1 MILERPFSEIV
12 IDAGFLSRVEMTSI
26 LSSRSD
32 TVEPIGD
39 LLVRLNKISVKQKV
53 RCDAQQME
61 VPFVDLANLE
71 LDVKCAQSIPHAMAV
86 RILAI
91 PIERTELAASVAMVD
106 PHNLAA
112 IDELSAE
119 TGLEI
124 DPLLATQE
132 DITEAIFRVFGSY
145 DDLADL
151 VRAAKANS
159 TGIDELSLKDLS
171 VGTAGVLELK
181 DESDAPPIIKLTN
194 AIMSKAISMRA
205 SDIHIEPQSG
215 QVRVR
220 LRIDGL
226 LQEIMTVPKDLQQ
239 MLASRIKILAGL
251 DIAERRIPQDG
262 RCTLAANGTE
272 YDFRVSTYPSMYG
285 ETVVLRILNKQGAML
300 DLAKLGIS
308 KDTLARLI
316 PALEE
321 PQGLILVNGPT
332 GSGKT
337 TTLYSS
343 LNYLNTEHRNIITIE
358 DPVEYQLNGITQA
371 GINPRAGVTFLTGLR
386 SILRQDPD
394 VILVGEVRDLETAGI
409 AIEAALTG
417 HLVLTSLHANDSAS
431 ALTRLMDMG
440 IEAFLLASSLTASVA
455 QRLVR
460 ICCRKCYESYRP
472 EAHVLEKLGLS
483 NSRDYGR
490 GRGCESCAKTGFR
503 GRLGVYEVLT
513 MSSEIRRMI
522 LSGSHSSAIREVAH
536 TQGMRTLRD
545 DAIGKV
551 LEGLTTPDEV
561 LRVTADN

>member
-1 MILERPFSEIV
+1 MILDRPFPEIV
-12 IDAGFLSRVEMTSI
+12 IDAGFLSRHEMTQI
-26 LSSRSD
+26 LSTRQD

-53 RCDAQQME
+53 RCEAQQIG
-61 VPFVDLANLE
+61 VPFVDLSNLD
-71 LDVKCAQSIPHAMAV
+71 LDLPCARSISHEKAM
-86 RILAI
+86 RLLAI
-91 PIERTELAASVAMVD
+91 PLERTEVAASVAMVD
-106 PHNLAA
+106 PLDLAA

-132 DITEAIFRVFGSY
+132 DILEAIYRAFGSY

-151 VRAAKANS
+151 VRDAKATSTSLDELRLKEGGVNS
-159 TGIDELSLKDLS
+159 TGIVELRDEL
-171 VGTAGVLELK
+171 
-181 DESDAPPIIKLTN
+181 DAPPIIKLTN
-194 AIMSKAISMRA
+194 AIMSKAIAMRA

-226 LQEIMTVPKDLQQ
+226 LQEIMMVPKDLQQ

-262 RCTLAANGTE
+262 RCTLMAGGAE
-272 YDFRVSTYPSMYG
+272 YDFRVSTYPSIHG
-285 ETVVLRILNKQGAML
+285 ETLVLRILSKQGAMME
-300 DLAKLGIS
+300 LAKLGIS
-308 KDTLARLI
+308 PETLSRLL
-316 PALEE
+316 PTLNE
-321 PQGLILVNGPT
+321 PQGLVLVNGPT

-337 TTLYSS
+337 TTLYAS
-343 LNYLNTEHRNIITIE
+343 LSHLNSEHRNIITIE
-358 DPVEYQLNGITQA
+358 DPVEYQLEGITQA

-394 VILVGEVRDLETAGI
+394 VILIGEVRDGETAGI

-440 IEAFLLASSLTASVA
+440 VEAFLLASSLTASVA

-460 ICCRKCYESYRP
+460 LSCRKCFETYLP
-472 EAHVLEKLGLS
+472 EPQILEKLGLPLD
-483 NSRDYGR
+483 REYGR
-490 GRGCESCAKTGFR
+490 GRGCETCAKTGFR
-503 GRLGVYEVLT
+503 GRVGVYEVLT

-522 LSGSHSSAIREVAH
+522 LAGAHSSLIREVAEAN
-536 TQGMRTLRD
+536 GMLSIRQ
-545 DAIGKV
+545 DALGKV
-551 LEGLTTPDEV
+551 LAGFTTPEEV
-561 LRVTADN
+561 MRVTADH